1 MNASSNLH
9 EVLCFLFQ
17 VRQFKVQTV
26 PLHGRFARP
35 VSGPSQCAST
45 HPSAAALPTPTA
57 FHSSPAEREK
67 EDWCLSVERGSE
79 GEAITR
85 EVPYFGRRI
94 CSRGERRGVSSQFH
108 SGPPLLPL
116 TQSSSPF
123 LSVPLLSP
131 LTVGQ
136 MQQGFFNSFFSNPN
150 LGNKHVEYGCGA
162 YLDFKNLQ
170 VLGFHCTF
178 LLPMKLHQIKS

>member
-1 MNASSNLH
+1 MLSLSGKTIQGPNCA
-9 EVLCFLFQ
+9 
-17 VRQFKVQTV
+17 TAW
-26 PLHGRFARP
+26 PLRPRP

-57 FHSSPAEREK
+57 FHSSPAERK
-67 EDWCLSVERGSE
+67 RIGVCLWSE
-79 GEAITR
+79 GGRGDHSKSPLFWSTTNLQQGR
-85 EVPYFGRRI
+85 EG
-94 CSRGERRGVSSQFH
+94 RRGVSSQFH

-136 MQQGFFNSFFSNPN
+136 MQQGFFNSFFPILISGTSTWSTDVGHF
-150 LGNKHVEYGCGA
+150 LTSRICKSLVFIARFC
-162 YLDFKNLQ
+162 
-170 VLGFHCTF
+170 
-178 LLPMKLHQIKS
+178 LLPMKLHHIKS